1 MDFLQIVLDGWFN
14 SINRENLENYFLRSF
29 KKAERDEFLDLKTFY
44 DGCYNASQFLIN
56 EVETKNINKRI
67 NELYFMLSAAK
78 SKTMNFDKEDETKT
92 YEERCAEI
100 IEYCE
105 HELNFLN
112 NEGGKFGF
120 SYPLFYKG
128 INYQCKYGEMLYLQ
142 ESIIK
147 FFMSEVEIE
156 FLTNQKAESIPAPQQ
171 EQPIK
176 FTAKEYALAY
186 IFDLYAN
193 GRQIP
198 INRIEG
204 SLSKKEIEQYGKDN
218 IQFIKPDTFY
228 NAVKDLNK
236 NYNVSIIKDLQNI
249 SQDWLNAVKS
259 LAKDWKKTKA
269 YLTEKELYRE

>member
-156 FLTNQKAESIPAPQQ
+156 FLTNQKAESIPAP
-171 EQPIK
+171 EQNKSENQFSVLEWATIFYYADTTKLLPCDNLIKNRLETFMNNHKVSTTYNNFKTKYYEAKRRINDKNDYPIDK
-176 FTAKEYALAY
+176 LQK
-186 IFDLYAN
+186 I
-193 GRQIP
+193 IP
-198 INRIEG
+198 FLEINYDQTVTKVEN
-204 SLSKKEIEQYGKDN
+204 D
-218 IQFIKPDTFY
+218 
-228 NAVKDLNK
+228 
-236 NYNVSIIKDLQNI
+236 IIILEENI
-249 SQDWLNAVKS
+249 SD
-259 LAKDWKKTKA
+259 
-269 YLTEKELYRE
+269 Y

>member
-14 SINRENLENYFLRSF
+14 SINRDNLENYFLRSF
-29 KKAERDEFLDLKTFY
+29 KKAERDEFLDLKTFS
-44 DGCYNASQFLIN
+44 DGCWEAIESLIKLI
-56 EVETKNINKRI
+56 ETKSINKRKQDLYYLLSSANIETVNYAKDELDFI
-67 NELYFMLSAAK
+67 N
-78 SKTMNFDKEDETKT
+78 N
-92 YEERCAEI
+92 R
-100 IEYCE
+100 
-105 HELNFLN
+105 
-112 NEGGKFGF
+112 GGDMEF
-120 SYPLFYKG
+120 SYPITYNG
-128 INYQCKYGEMLYLQ
+128 QSYQCIYGEMLQLKRTILKTFISELKKSENQ
-142 ESIIK
+142 KSESI
-147 FFMSEVEIE
+147 
-156 FLTNQKAESIPAPQQ
+156 LAPQQ

-269 YLTEKELYRE
+269 YLTAKELYRE